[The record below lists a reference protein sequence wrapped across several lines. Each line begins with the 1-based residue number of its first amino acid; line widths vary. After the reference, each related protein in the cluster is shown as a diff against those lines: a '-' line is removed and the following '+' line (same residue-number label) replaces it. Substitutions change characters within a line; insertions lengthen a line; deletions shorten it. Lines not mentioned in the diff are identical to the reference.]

1 MTVMPGQL
9 VSAEHDKAILLTLEE
24 FKRHDLT
31 QSEVISDLRLLF
43 DGHPDE
49 SLARALVKYLD
60 GMLSRVACDEISNET
75 AASDIHQMI
84 TAVMFNDPSAE
95 CLAQLN
101 RD

>member
-1 MTVMPGQL
+1 MTIMPAQL
-9 VSAEHDKAILLTLEE
+9 VSAEDDKAILLTLEE

-31 QSEVISDLRLLF
+31 HAEAKSDLRLLF

-49 SLARALVKYLD
+49 SLSRALVKYLD
-60 GMLSRVACDEISNET
+60 GMLSRVACDEISSET
-75 AASDIHQMI
+75 AAADIHQMI
-84 TAVMFNDPSAE
+84 TAVLSNDPSAE